1 MQIKICL
8 YLALAPRAYPKG
20 QRNKPYMAVVL
31 VTLQYEQILL
41 MQLGRGTI
49 YLHQDKIVQISE
61 TGQMRLKAIISVKCK
76 YACTELILPSLMEYT
91 TFPHLDSIA
100 VQLKRIATLYIHQ
113 CLCL

>member
-49 YLHQDKIVQISE
+49 YLHQFVDLSVHLERQNRADFRNGANEIKSNNI
-61 TGQMRLKAIISVKCK
+61 GQV
-76 YACTELILPSLMEYT
+76 
-91 TFPHLDSIA
+91 
-100 VQLKRIATLYIHQ
+100 
-113 CLCL
+113 

>member
-49 YLHQDKIVQISE
+49 YLHQFVDFRK
-61 TGQMRLKAIISVKCK
+61 TGFRNGANEIKSNNIGQV
-76 YACTELILPSLMEYT
+76 
-91 TFPHLDSIA
+91 
-100 VQLKRIATLYIHQ
+100 
-113 CLCL
+113 

>member
-49 YLHQDKIVQISE
+49 YLHQFVDLRHLERQNRADFRNGANEIKSNNI
-61 TGQMRLKAIISVKCK
+61 GQV
-76 YACTELILPSLMEYT
+76 
-91 TFPHLDSIA
+91 
-100 VQLKRIATLYIHQ
+100 
-113 CLCL
+113 

>member
-1 MQIKICL
+1 
-8 YLALAPRAYPKG
+8 
-20 QRNKPYMAVVL
+20 MAVVL

-41 MQLGRGTI
+41 VQLGRGTI
-49 YLHQDKIVQISE
+49 YLHQFVDLSVHLERQNRADFRNFKE
-61 TGQMRLKAIISVKCK
+61 MISVMCK